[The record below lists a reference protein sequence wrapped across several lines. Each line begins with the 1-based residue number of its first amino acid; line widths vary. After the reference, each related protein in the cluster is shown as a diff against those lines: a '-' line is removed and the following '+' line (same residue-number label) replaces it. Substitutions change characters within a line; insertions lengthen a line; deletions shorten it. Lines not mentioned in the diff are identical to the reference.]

1 MGRAWNASLLGWMGG
16 FLPRMGLP
24 SAARAARKNCVAT
37 GEGDGYLPRMS
48 FEARRPLRSSKTADR
63 RDSSC
68 WIPAAFRWSAVVGL
82 VLGALILAGC
92 ATQRPAVAEGEDLSA
107 PPPVTAKAWAITDG
121 RTGELL
127 WGMNADEPRKA
138 ASTTKMM
145 CAHVILEL
153 AARQP
158 AVLDE
163 VVTFSQLADDTSGS
177 TADIQAGES
186 LPVRDCLYG
195 LLLPSGNDAGN
206 ALAEHFNDRF
216 ASPDERLRTLGLD
229 NPALATRANFIAEMN
244 RTAHR
249 LGMTNAIYRSSFGD
263 GGTPED
269 RTISAR
275 DLTRLAWHAM
285 RNPLFRHYVSTE
297 RRECQVRTP
306 EGGTRPA
313 AWTNTNQLL
322 PLNAGYDGI
331 KTGTT
336 TQAGAC
342 LVSSGR
348 RGRDQLLVAV
358 LGSES
363 GYGRFVDTRNL
374 YRWAWQQRGHR

>member
-1 MGRAWNASLLGWMGG
+1 MPGQ
-16 FLPRMGLP
+16 
-24 SAARAARKNCVAT
+24 
-37 GEGDGYLPRMS
+37 
-48 FEARRPLRSSKTADR
+48 SKTVWRGREQAATFSRMNCEASQIFRGGALVR
-63 RDSSC
+63 RRKHFC
-68 WIPAAFRWSAVVGL
+68 WIQTAGCRGAVLGL
-82 VLGALILAGC
+82 ALGALILAGC
-92 ATQRPAVAEGEDLSA
+92 ATQRPTAGAGEDLSA

-145 CAHVILEL
+145 CAYVILEL

-163 VVTFSQLADDTSGS
+163 GVIFSQLADDTSGS
-177 TADIQAGES
+177 TADIKAGES
-186 LPVRDCLYG
+186 VSVRHCLYG

-216 ASPDERLRTLGLD
+216 APPDERLRALGLD
-229 NPALATRANFIAEMN
+229 NPGLATRANFIAEMN
-244 RTAHR
+244 RTARR
-249 LGMTNAIYRSSFGD
+249 LGMTNAVYRSSFGD

-269 RTISAR
+269 RTISVR
-275 DLTRLAWHAM
+275 DLTRLGWHAM
-285 RNPLFRHYVSTE
+285 RNPLFRQYVSTE
-297 RRECQVRTP
+297 RHECQVRTP
-306 EGGTRPA
+306 EGGTRPIV
-313 AWTNTNQLL
+313 WTNTNQLL

-348 RGRDQLLVAV
+348 RGKDHLLVAV

-374 YRWAWQQRGHR
+374 YRWAWRQRGHR